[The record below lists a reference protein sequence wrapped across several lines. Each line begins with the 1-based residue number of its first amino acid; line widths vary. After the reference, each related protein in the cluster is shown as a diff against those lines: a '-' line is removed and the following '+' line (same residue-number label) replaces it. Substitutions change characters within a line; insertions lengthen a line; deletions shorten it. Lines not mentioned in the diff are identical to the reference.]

1 MMKELAIN
9 KQKNRVYIGKSA
21 SGAKNCQRFLCG
33 SVDEVA
39 KKILSVYPKE
49 SLSFKVLKQI
59 VGKDAK
65 YSLTQLKV
73 ICNCKKN
80 NEKGTKKNM
89 TKTINTNSSQNSIQV
104 SSISPVVSEPVIF
117 SRGLQNINFIVSNSL
132 KEFVQ
137 KDSFYENPLD
147 SCRLNEFYYVI
158 YFKNNKPKDAIIRK
172 TESTKLKHIKEDFFA
187 FKNYY
192 EAKIFSET
200 FFDRHFLILKNGKWE
215 NIKKEDVRKEILSS
229 PPFFR
234 QNKVVAFSSMEEK
247 DEFLKKKES
256 EEDVV
261 EIFVDGASNNQNR
274 YAWAYVVF
282 QGDNEVAFDK
292 GHEENQKLAKHGAQV
307 GEFLSM
313 LHAIDYIIENK
324 LRNVI
329 VYYDNFNNY
338 DCMQTL
344 STAKD
349 SVLCSLFLKYYQEM
363 LRKREIL
370 VGMKANITF
379 LHSKAHS
386 GIKGNERADYY
397 AKKALKEIGF
407 YFS

>member
-9 KQKNRVYIGKSA
+9 RQKNRVYIGKSA

-39 KKILSVYPKE
+39 KRILSVYPKE

-80 NEKGTKKNM
+80 NEKGTKKTM

-147 SCRLNEFYYVI
+147 SCRLNDFYYVI

-282 QGDNEVAFDK
+282 QGDNEIAFDK